1 MCYSTTQLMN
11 LKFNLSKYAKITGF
25 ENYPMAEASKLWD
38 LYLQYL
44 EKNENKDIDFPDLNL
59 KFE

>member
-1 MCYSTTQLMN
+1 MN
-11 LKFNLSKYAKITGF
+11 LKFNLSKYAKISGF
-25 ENYPMAEASKLWD
+25 ENYPIAEVAKLWS

-44 EKNENKDIDFPDLNL
+44 EKNENKDLDFPDLNL